1 MPSPRVVCLSW
12 KGGSGVTSPGLPGFE
27 VGGIMNLLHYMSRT
41 CKCAVSGKT
50 SCMNLN
56 FFWITKSQTLFIYS
70 HHQEG
75 QNDYITPYCA
85 CMHGIINLTATWLC
99 YVIVGVKACALSPLP
114 S

>member
-1 MPSPRVVCLSW
+1 MCCVRECEESSEL
-12 KGGSGVTSPGLPGFE
+12 K
-27 VGGIMNLLHYMSRT
+27 
-41 CKCAVSGKT
+41 KK
-50 SCMNLN
+50 
-56 FFWITKSQTLFIYS
+56 FFGSQTLFIYS

-85 CMHGIINLTATWLC
+85 CMHGIISLTATWLH